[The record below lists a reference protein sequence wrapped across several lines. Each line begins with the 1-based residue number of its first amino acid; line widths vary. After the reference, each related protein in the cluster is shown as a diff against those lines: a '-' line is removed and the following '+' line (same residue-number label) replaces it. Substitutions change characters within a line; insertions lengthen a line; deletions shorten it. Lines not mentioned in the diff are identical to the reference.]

1 MSGQISEHM
10 KLLFNKYCIIF
21 EVSQVIEPILEFYD
35 WGLKNP
41 DEEIKQRQQQI
52 NFLLEN
58 YLKRVFLINK
68 RIMQR
73 IRETRLQWQESL
85 EQSISKKIYNMTSG
99 PDISAE
105 DLLKVI
111 SYQKNS
117 DQEDEEAKEIDS
129 MSKKAKK
136 RKNRGKKMVK
146 DQDLSLLSD
155 YAMTIKYTSDT
166 QICDTNK
173 SRKASN
179 ELYR

>member
-35 WGLKNP
+35 WGLRNP

-73 IRETRLQWQESL
+73 IRNMSIGRDQVSIRRRTFDAQDGRNIDNPFGTNGTDVQGANPVIEMVDRLKILKKVKAVKRRSFERYETEDGDEFFVELGTEESVWDL
-85 EQSISKKIYNMTSG
+85 
-99 PDISAE
+99 PE
-105 DLLKVI
+105 DGKVV
-111 SYQKNS
+111 
-117 DQEDEEAKEIDS
+117 
-129 MSKKAKK
+129 
-136 RKNRGKKMVK
+136 G
-146 DQDLSLLSD
+146 
-155 YAMTIKYTSDT
+155 
-166 QICDTNK
+166 
-173 SRKASN
+173 
-179 ELYR
+179 